1 MPGPRYTSYPTV
13 PYWEEGGFSEAA
25 WLSRLQRAYDA
36 SNDSRG
42 ISLYV
47 HLPYCERLCTFCGCT
62 RQISRNH
69 SVEGPY
75 IARVLDEW
83 RLYRSKLAAPPRIR
97 ELHLGGGTPT
107 FFSADSLARLVEGLL
122 SGTSLTPDAELGF
135 EAHPNSTT
143 SEHLRRLREVGFSRL
158 SLGVQDLDPEVQRVI
173 NRRQSLAQIT
183 AVTNAARECGYDSIN
198 FDLIYGL
205 PRQQLS
211 SVEQTFDAVVD
222 IAPERIAFYGY
233 AHVPWRKGVAQRGFD
248 ESDIPQG
255 AAKRRLYEHGRRALE
270 EAGYMEIGLDHF
282 ALPGD
287 TLYRAAVDGTLH
299 RNFMGYTPVE
309 TRVTIGLGMS
319 AIGDTGDAFGQN
331 EKTVKAWTSRV
342 EDGRL
347 PLARGHLLNSED
359 LVVRRHVL
367 DLMCRLETNW
377 AGSDLPDSDIE
388 AIRSRL
394 SELEADGLIE
404 VGETKVRVN
413 ERGRPFLRTVC
424 MAFDLRLWRALPSN
438 PTFSRAI

>member
-1 MPGPRYTSYPTV
+1 M
-13 PYWEEGGFSEAA
+13 PYWEEGGFGEAA
-25 WLSRLQRAYDA
+25 WADRLTRGYDA
-36 SNDSRG
+36 TNGSRG

-47 HLPYCERLCTFCGCT
+47 HLPYCESLCTFCGCT

-69 SVEGPY
+69 SVEAPY
-75 IARVLDEW
+75 IARLLDEW
-83 RLYRSKLAAPPRIR
+83 ALYRSRLAAPPRIR

-107 FFSADSLARLVEGLL
+107 FFSADNLVRLVEGLL
-122 SGTSLTPDAELGF
+122 SGASLTPDAELGF

-143 SEHLRRLREVGFSRL
+143 RDHLQRLSEVGFTRL

-183 AVTNAARECGYDSIN
+183 AVTEAARERGYDSIN

-255 AAKRRLYEHGRRALE
+255 AAKRRLYEHGRRVLE
-270 EAGYMEIGLDHF
+270 EAGYLEIGLDHF

-287 TLYRAAVDGTLH
+287 TLYRAAIEGTLH

-319 AIGDTGDAFGQN
+319 AIGDSGDAFGQN
-331 EKTVKAWTSRV
+331 EKTVKAWASRIS
-342 EDGRL
+342 DGRL
-347 PLARGHLLNSED
+347 PIMRGHLLNVED
-359 LVVRRHVL
+359 LIVRRHVL
-367 DLMCRLETNW
+367 NLMCRLETDLS
-377 AGSDLPDSDIE
+377 SDELPDSDLG

-394 SELEADGLIE
+394 AELEADGLIE
-404 VGETKVRVN
+404 VHENRVRVS

-424 MAFDLRLWRALPSN
+424 TAFDLRLWRALPSS
-438 PTFSRAI
+438 PTFSRAV